1 MEKQK
6 KFSLKNYLYEYKWWY
21 VFGIAILLCVD
32 LANIYIPQFIGDIID
47 GLTNET
53 LTKAGIPMMLMK
65 ILIAGLIMMFG
76 RFGWRYCIFGA
87 SRKIEYRLRNDMFG
101 HLETLSARYFNE
113 HKTGDLMAHFTND
126 LEAVRVAVGMAVITT
141 FDAAVMSIMVIIKMI
156 IYVDLRL
163 TVLAFVPMILV
174 AIGCYFFG
182 VQMKKR
188 QTARQEAF
196 SFLSDK
202 VQESISGIRVLKAFV
217 QEKKDLEEFQ
227 KANENNMEKNLAVV
241 KLRSLFGPLLD
252 LITGIS
258 LLLTL
263 IIGGK
268 MVINGTVSVGQ
279 FVAFNSYIGMLV
291 WHGRYMNSRQ
301 PSE

>member
-1 MEKQK
+1 MAV
-6 KFSLKNYLYEYKWWY
+6 LDGAT
-21 VFGIAILLCVD
+21 VF
-32 LANIYIPQFIGDIID
+32 
-47 GLTNET
+47 
-53 LTKAGIPMMLMK
+53 
-65 ILIAGLIMMFG
+65 
-76 RFGWRYCIFGA
+76 FGA

-227 KANENNMEKNLAVV
+227 KANENNMEKIKMQTPLVEMDGDEMTRILWQIIKDELLTPYLELNTEYYDLGLEHRNETDDQVTIDAAEATKKYGVAVKCATITPNAARMEEYDLKKMYKSPNGTIRAILDGTVFRAPIVV
-241 KLRSLFGPLLD
+241 KGIEPCVKNWKKP
-252 LITGIS
+252 ITI
-258 LLLTL
+258 
-263 IIGGK
+263 
-268 MVINGTVSVGQ
+268 
-279 FVAFNSYIGMLV
+279 A
-291 WHGRYMNSRQ
+291 
-301 PSE
+301 

>member
-1 MEKQK
+1 M
-6 KFSLKNYLYEYKWWY
+6 
-21 VFGIAILLCVD
+21 
-32 LANIYIPQFIGDIID
+32 
-47 GLTNET
+47 
-53 LTKAGIPMMLMK
+53 
-65 ILIAGLIMMFG
+65 
-76 RFGWRYCIFGA
+76 
-87 SRKIEYRLRNDMFG
+87 
-101 HLETLSARYFNE
+101 
-113 HKTGDLMAHFTND
+113 
-126 LEAVRVAVGMAVITT
+126 AVGMAVITT

-279 FVAFNSYIGMLV
+279 FVAFNSY
-291 WHGRYMNSRQ
+291 GR
-301 PSE
+301 

>member
-1 MEKQK
+1 MTQRL
-6 KFSLKNYLYEYKWWY
+6 SL
-21 VFGIAILLCVD
+21 IHIL
-32 LANIYIPQFIGDIID
+32 
-47 GLTNET
+47 
-53 LTKAGIPMMLMK
+53 
-65 ILIAGLIMMFG
+65 
-76 RFGWRYCIFGA
+76 
-87 SRKIEYRLRNDMFG
+87 
-101 HLETLSARYFNE
+101 
-113 HKTGDLMAHFTND
+113 
-126 LEAVRVAVGMAVITT
+126 
-141 FDAAVMSIMVIIKMI
+141 
-156 IYVDLRL
+156 
-163 TVLAFVPMILV
+163 
-174 AIGCYFFG
+174 
-182 VQMKKR
+182 KKR

-291 WHGRYMNSRQ
+291 WPMIACGDCINTFSQASACLLYTSHEIHGFDKNNQNESRRILR
-301 PSE
+301 